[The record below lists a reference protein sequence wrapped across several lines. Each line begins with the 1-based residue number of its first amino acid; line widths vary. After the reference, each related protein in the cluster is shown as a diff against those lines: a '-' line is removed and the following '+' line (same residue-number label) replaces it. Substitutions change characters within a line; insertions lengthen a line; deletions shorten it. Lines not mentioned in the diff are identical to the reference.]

1 MTKVRLYVMLILPN
15 NVMIEP
21 SNVSKKIMESLNVTN
36 VRSYVMVLPNVMM
49 KLSNVCKKNN

>member
-1 MTKVRLYVMLILPN
+1 MLILPN
-15 NVMIEP
+15 NVVIEP
-21 SNVSKKIMESLNVTN
+21 SNVSKKIMELLNVTN